1 MDSVNKIHREIPSPF
16 GAQNTVGFGAG
27 AANTNAL
34 GGSGFGSFEWGWRGV
49 WVLLGRKYV
58 WIWWSASEWRHFFW
72 RCQQLW
78 GWVCCRAKPAFG
90 GGAAGGFGSNASSNL
105 GGFGNSST
113 GPSVSSFGN
122 NSSGGA
128 FGGGASSGFGSGG
141 AGGFGR
147 SNTTMQGLDTL
158 ASGGLGRSSPQQ
170 SAFGQQPKTQVG
182 AFGGASSGFGSGSSF
197 GQSSTGGFGSTNSGG
212 FGSSNSA
219 APVSGGFGQSNGG
232 AFGQSP
238 GGLTGGLQGT
248 GSPFG
253 AQNQQQNA
261 FGATACGRIWLHFCW
276 PRQ

>member
-1 MDSVNKIHREIPSPF
+1 M
-16 GAQNTVGFGAG
+16 
-27 AANTNAL
+27 
-34 GGSGFGSFEWGWRGV
+34 
-49 WVLLGRKYV
+49 
-58 WIWWSASEWRHFFW
+58 
-72 RCQQLW
+72 
-78 GWVCCRAKPAFG
+78 
-90 GGAAGGFGSNASSNL
+90 
-105 GGFGNSST
+105 
-113 GPSVSSFGN
+113 SSFGN

-182 AFGGASSGFGSGSSF
+182 AFGGCVVGLRFRSGF

-212 FGSSNSA
+212 FGSSNSS

-238 GGLTGGLQGT
+238 GGFTGGLQGT

-261 FGATACGRIWLHFCW
+261 FGATQPAVGEDLAPLLLASAVILEGLEPALLPADSAKWEPWEAWVAVLNLVLAIHPSNPQSMRRESTVTRHA
-276 PRQ
+276 